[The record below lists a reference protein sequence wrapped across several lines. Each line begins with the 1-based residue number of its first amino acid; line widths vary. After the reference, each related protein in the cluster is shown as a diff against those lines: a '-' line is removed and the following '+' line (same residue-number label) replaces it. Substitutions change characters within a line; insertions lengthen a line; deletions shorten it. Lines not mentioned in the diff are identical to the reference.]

1 MVTVSDNPKWHE
13 DILKVINAFKD
24 SFAFYNCDV
33 IDFLNAMKTM
43 LNYSN
48 QDPVIVFDQKI
59 APKGPKKGKR
69 GPKCGQIYNKKLRLF
84 FQNQSW
90 LST

>member
-24 SFAFYNCDV
+24 SFALYNCDV

-48 QDPVIVFDQKI
+48 QVPVIVFDQKGTHAFLVRVTMPNI
-59 APKGPKKGKR
+59 V
-69 GPKCGQIYNKKLRLF
+69 QFVYVI
-84 FQNQSW
+84 
-90 LST
+90 

>member
-43 LNYSN
+43 FKLQQPGSSDSVWSERHPRLLSKGYYAQYS
-48 QDPVIVFDQKI
+48 PVCLCNLAVTVVWVEYKI
-59 APKGPKKGKR
+59 
-69 GPKCGQIYNKKLRLF
+69 
-84 FQNQSW
+84 
-90 LST
+90 

>member
-24 SFAFYNCDV
+24 SFAFYYCDV

-43 LNYSN
+43 LNYRNLVPVSDSIWSERHPRLYSKGYYAQYSPVCLCN
-48 QDPVIVFDQKI
+48 LAVIVVWVEYKI
-59 APKGPKKGKR
+59 
-69 GPKCGQIYNKKLRLF
+69 
-84 FQNQSW
+84 
-90 LST
+90 